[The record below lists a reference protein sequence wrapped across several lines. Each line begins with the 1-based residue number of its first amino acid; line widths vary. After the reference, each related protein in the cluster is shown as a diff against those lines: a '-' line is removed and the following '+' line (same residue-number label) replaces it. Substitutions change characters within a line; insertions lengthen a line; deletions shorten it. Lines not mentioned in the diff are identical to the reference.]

1 MPVLIKDMN
10 DVKDMRTTYGSKL
23 YADHI
28 PKKSDIVVQTIEK
41 NGGLIIGKTNIPE
54 FAAGSHTYN
63 MYLALLKIPG
73 IHHYLLEEVLEELL
87 LP

>member
-1 MPVLIKDMN
+1 
-10 DVKDMRTTYGSKL
+10 MRTTYSSKL

-63 MYLALLKIPG
+63 SIGLTKNPEYIIRWRKFWRAAAA
-73 IHHYLLEEVLEELL
+73 
-87 LP
+87 